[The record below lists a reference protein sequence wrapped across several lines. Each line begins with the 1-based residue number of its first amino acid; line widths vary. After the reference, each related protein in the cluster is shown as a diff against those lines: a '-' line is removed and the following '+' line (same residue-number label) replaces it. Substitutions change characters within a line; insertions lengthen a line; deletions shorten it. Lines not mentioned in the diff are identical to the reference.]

1 MAGRP
6 TTYSEEV
13 ASELIDRVEAGE
25 ALTTMCKNTHHF
37 PSVRTLYNWK
47 ANYPDFAARLEKA
60 QDHGYDAIA
69 DQCIEIADTPLE
81 GRKEKRVRGDDGI
94 ERVAELEVGD
104 NVQRSKLMVATR
116 IRILELR
123 CQRYR
128 ASEAKDKQQRGEKL
142 ADKLARIRK
151 KVGM

>member
-6 TTYSEEV
+6 TTFNEEV

-81 GRKEKRVRGDDGI
+81 GRKEKRNAQGQI
-94 ERVAELEVGD
+94 TELEVGD
-104 NVQRSKLMVATR
+104 NVARSKLMVATR

>member
-1 MAGRP
+1 MARP

-13 ASELIDRVEAGE
+13 ASELIDRVEQGE
-25 ALTTMCKNTHHF
+25 PLTTLCKKVPHF
-37 PSVRTLYNWK
+37 PSVRTIYNWK

-69 DQCIEIADTPLE
+69 DECIEIADTPLE
-81 GRKEKRVRGDDGI
+81 GRKEKRNAQGQI
-94 ERVAELEVGD
+94 TELEVGD
-104 NVQRSKLMVATR
+104 NVARSKLMVATR